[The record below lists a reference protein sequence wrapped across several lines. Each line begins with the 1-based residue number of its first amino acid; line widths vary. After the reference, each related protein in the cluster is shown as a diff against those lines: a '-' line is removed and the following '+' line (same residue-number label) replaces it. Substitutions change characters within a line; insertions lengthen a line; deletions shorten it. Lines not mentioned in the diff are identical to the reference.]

1 MSKEFRTQYAKKT
14 IEMGN
19 DEILGLGIVRSI
31 RERRG
36 QEEAYF
42 KAVEKKP
49 RTLIEAR
56 RKTENEGQLF

>member
-1 MSKEFRTQYAKKT
+1 MSKEFRTQDPKKT

-36 QEEAYF
+36 QEEDYF
-42 KAVEKKP
+42 KAAEKKP
-49 RTLIEAR
+49 RALIEAR
-56 RKTENEGQLF
+56 RKTENEG